1 MNFTNR
7 SKLELNCADSFGGD
21 SMATIKAAILGFG
34 TVGQGIYHIVNEKRE
49 DLKKSLG
56 LDLEI
61 SAILVNNVGKERI
74 ATPGVLVTD
83 DFEDII
89 NIPGLQVVFEAI
101 VNEEPAYNYLCR
113 AIDKGCHVI
122 TANKVMFSK
131 YSIPLHERAKSRG
144 VFIGYEATTAGGVPV
159 IKTLKNLLQVN
170 SVKRIQGILNGTS
183 NYILTQMRQDEC
195 QFDDALK
202 EAQDLGYAEADPYND
217 VSGQDAFRKLMIL
230 SALAFK
236 KQPNWN
242 DVRVIGIDE
251 ISLEDV
257 RKAKEQGLRYRHV
270 AEIEQD
276 ENGELYASVG
286 PQLVGADH
294 PLYSIEGVNNAVALD
309 TNYIGTLTLVGPG
322 AGMYPTASV
331 MVEDYAEIIGKRAG
345 FFITI

>member
-1 MNFTNR
+1 
-7 SKLELNCADSFGGD
+7 
-21 SMATIKAAILGFG
+21 MAKIKAAILGFG

-56 LDLEI
+56 LDIEI
-61 SAILVNNVGKERI
+61 CAILINNLAKERPE
-74 ATPGVLVTD
+74 TPGVLVTD
-83 DFEDII
+83 DFEDIE

-101 VNEEPAYNYLCR
+101 VNEEPAYSYLCR

-131 YSIPLHERAKSRG
+131 YSIPLQERANSRG
-144 VFIGYEATTAGGVPV
+144 VFVGYEATTAGGVPI

-170 SVKRIQGILNGTS
+170 SVKKIQGILNGTS
-183 NYILTQMRQDEC
+183 NYILTQMRLEDSPFEA
-195 QFDDALK
+195 ALK
-202 EAQDLGYAEADPYND
+202 EAQLLGYAEADPYND

-230 SALAFK
+230 SALAFG
-236 KQPNWN
+236 KQPDWD
-242 DVRVIGIDE
+242 DVRVVGIDE
-251 ISLEDV
+251 ITLEDV
-257 RKAKEQGLRYRHV
+257 KKAKDQGLRYRHV

-286 PQLVGADH
+286 PQLVGPDH
-294 PLYSIEGVNNAVALD
+294 PLYAIEGVNNAVSLD